1 MDFSQL
7 SQQEINDFFDFL
19 ASSGLN
25 AFAGGIAPKNGFNSP
40 WSSDLDIRIQ
50 QDFPL
55 PWGDGDHKLQV
66 FFDIENVLNLFSDT
80 RNVKRFA
87 DTGDIQEGVR
97 VLQLDRFNT
106 SQYEVERFF
115 DEGLNRDVDDS
126 VYRIQLGFRYRF

>member
-1 MDFSQL
+1 M
-7 SQQEINDFFDFL
+7 
-19 ASSGLN
+19 N

-55 PWGDGDHKLQV
+55 PWGDQEHTLQV

-80 RNVKRFA
+80 RNVKRYA
-87 DTGDIQEGVR
+87 DTGDIEEGVR
-97 VLQLDRFNT
+97 VLQLDRSNT

-115 DEGLNRDVDDS
+115 DEGLDRDVDDS